1 MVTVATRERADEK
14 AALRQGWLFD
24 EPDRKP
30 NKALDAIID
39 AVADRLRELQ
49 ARAKLAQ
56 THQSR
61 PVKIEQL
68 EAIGD
73 ETAKASKLIEEA
85 IALAKAGEEAQ

>member
-14 AALRQGWLFD
+14 AAPRQGWLFD

-61 PVKIEQL
+61 PVKIQQL
-68 EAIGD
+68 EDMAI
-73 ETAKASKLIEEA
+73 EAANAANLILQA
-85 IALAKAGEEAQ
+85 VTLAKAGEEAQ

>member
-30 NKALDAIID
+30 NMVLDGIID

-61 PVKIEQL
+61 PVKIQQL
-68 EAIGD
+68 EDMAI
-73 ETAKASKLIEEA
+73 EAANAANLILQA
-85 IALAKAGEEAQ
+85 VTLAKAGEEAQ